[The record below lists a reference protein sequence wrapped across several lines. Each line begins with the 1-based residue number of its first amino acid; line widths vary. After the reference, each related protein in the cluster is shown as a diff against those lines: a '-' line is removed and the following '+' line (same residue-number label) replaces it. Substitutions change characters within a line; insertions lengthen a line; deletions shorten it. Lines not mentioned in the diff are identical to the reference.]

1 LTFRNFPQLFCL
13 HRADDLF
20 ESVASTSLLPR
31 LTIHCSASFFVIV
44 ASKLPTFIKTIF
56 IYQSTAMD
64 KPQKMPKVAK
74 VKNKAPAEVQI
85 TAEQLLREAKER
97 DLEICAPPPKQKI
110 QDEAELADYQQ
121 RKRKTFEDNLRKDR
135 SVSIEGDQ
143 SES

>member
-1 LTFRNFPQLFCL
+1 
-13 HRADDLF
+13 
-20 ESVASTSLLPR
+20 
-31 LTIHCSASFFVIV
+31 
-44 ASKLPTFIKTIF
+44 
-56 IYQSTAMD
+56 MD

-135 SVSIEGDQ
+135 SVSKANKNQEKNRKTFTIVVVFRLSATGSNMHSGRNRKRKL
-143 SES
+143 SELVQFGSELSTMTTVTSPSG